1 MYRKRTMNSEII
13 EAVAARIA
21 EAPRLPDATKNERQ
35 AAFRAR
41 AAGLKLLSKA
51 AAVQNCDG
59 RVLLDLLREH
69 GIEVARGSEG
79 LSILAEGNGL
89 EVRRNI
95 VCALRTY
102 LRPHYQEQRR
112 HAIRAYNAARPSR
125 KKEREERRAQLA
137 AMGIDLAR
145 FREVCEVIDRTR

>member
-1 MYRKRTMNSEII
+1 MNIEIV

-21 EAPRLPDATKNERQ
+21 EAPCLPDATKNVRQ

-41 AAGLKLLSKA
+41 VAGLKLLSKA
-51 AAVQNCDG
+51 AAVQNCEG
-59 RVLLDLLREH
+59 QVLLDLLRDH
-69 GIEVARGSEG
+69 GMEIASGTAG
-79 LSILAEGNGL
+79 LSILAEGDGL
-89 EVRRNI
+89 DVRRSI

-112 HAIRAYNAARPSR
+112 QAIHAYNAARPSK

-137 AMGIDLAR
+137 VLGIDLPR
-145 FREVCEVIDRTR
+145 FREVCKVIDGTQ